1 MKNVS
6 VKQIGT
12 MASFEC
18 KNRLKV
24 TVIWALA
31 MAGIMIL
38 YMGLFPYIKDM
49 ALEKFSVMPQELL
62 AAFGMDQTMNLTDYN
77 GYFTM
82 IFNIIN
88 IILAIGAAM
97 RGATI
102 LHDEESQETIEY
114 LYGNSVS
121 RHEIFISKAVSIVAI
136 DIFITIFT
144 GIGIFA
150 TDFADGTS
158 DLCITGTLWILF
170 FSLVLQL
177 TFSALGLFI
186 ATIAKKT
193 AKAGNTAISVMLATY
208 IIGYMSSIN
217 IEKLEFLKYF
227 SPIHYLSPSMIM
239 NSQFGLDLADFDIIG
254 PVISTFIIIVLCIVA
269 GKLFIK
275 KDLC

>member
-1 MKNVS
+1 
-6 VKQIGT
+6 
-12 MASFEC
+12 
-18 KNRLKV
+18 
-24 TVIWALA
+24 
-31 MAGIMIL
+31 
-38 YMGLFPYIKDM
+38 M

-88 IILAIGAAM
+88 IILAMGAAM

-158 DLCITGTLWILF
+158 DLCITGTLW
-170 FSLVLQL
+170 
-177 TFSALGLFI
+177 
-186 ATIAKKT
+186 K
-193 AKAGNTAISVMLATY
+193 M
-208 IIGYMSSIN
+208 
-217 IEKLEFLKYF
+217 
-227 SPIHYLSPSMIM
+227 
-239 NSQFGLDLADFDIIG
+239 
-254 PVISTFIIIVLCIVA
+254 CIRDR
-269 GKLFIK
+269 G
-275 KDLC
+275 